1 MLKQAKE
8 QHGERGG
15 RLKHSEGKQIT
26 LRLPNELKVQMS
38 NLSAITG
45 VNLSDLI
52 LLSVMNTLR
61 KSAEKQR

>member
-1 MLKQAKE
+1 M
-8 QHGERGG
+8 
-15 RLKHSEGKQIT
+15 KHSEGKQIT

-52 LLSVMNTLR
+52 LLSVMNNLR
-61 KSAEKQR
+61 ISAENER